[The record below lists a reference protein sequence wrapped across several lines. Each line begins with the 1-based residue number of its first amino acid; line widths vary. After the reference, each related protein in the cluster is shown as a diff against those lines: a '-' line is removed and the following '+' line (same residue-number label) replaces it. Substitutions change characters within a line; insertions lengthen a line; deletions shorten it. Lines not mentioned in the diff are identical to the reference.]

1 MNSRETIQKN
11 TEESRHEEIFV
22 MLADMKVTINE
33 LKSKFEQYE
42 PVLDYLNKGCIA
54 GKFILGFL
62 KWTLAS
68 VITLGGAAGAWTV
81 LKSMLHGQN

>member
-1 MNSRETIQKN
+1 MNSKETTQKN
-11 TEESRHEEIFV
+11 IEESRHDEIFM
-22 MLADMKVTINE
+22 MLAEMKVNINE
-33 LKSKFEQYE
+33 LKSKFELYE
-42 PVLDYLNKGCIA
+42 PVLDYLNKGSIA

-81 LKSMLHGQN
+81 LKSMIYGQN

>member
-1 MNSRETIQKN
+1 MSNSRETKQQE
-11 TEESRHEEIFV
+11 TESQRHDEIFV

-33 LKSKFEQYE
+33 LKSKFELYE
-42 PVLDYLNKGCIA
+42 PVLDYLNKGSIA

-81 LKSMLHGQN
+81 LKSIIIK